1 MCRFMKGD
9 EVAKISGNAHQPETV
24 PMLVNALHIPTDAW
38 KAVRSGFLPM
48 LTEYEAGHYI
58 RPTESCGISRE
69 HDTQRR
75 R

>member
-1 MCRFMKGD
+1 
-9 EVAKISGNAHQPETV
+9 
-24 PMLVNALHIPTDAW
+24 
-38 KAVRSGFLPM
+38 M

-58 RPTESCGISRE
+58 RPNESCGMFRE